1 MKNDWLSKFSAQ
13 VFPPRNIENND
24 SKQAEFDT
32 FKEENSAE
40 TKLRNSI
47 FATKYMFHHKPRLFY
62 SIFLNFIFFT

>member
-1 MKNDWLSKFSAQ
+1 MKNNWPFKFSAQ

-40 TKLRNSI
+40 TKEFNIRNEIHVSS
-47 FATKYMFHHKPRLFY
+47 YHKPRLFY
-62 SIFLNFIFFT
+62 SIFFNLIFFT

>member
-1 MKNDWLSKFSAQ
+1 MKNNWPFKFSAQ

-40 TKLRNSI
+40 TEEFNIRNEIHVS
-47 FATKYMFHHKPRLFY
+47 
-62 SIFLNFIFFT
+62 S

>member
-1 MKNDWLSKFSAQ
+1 MKNDWLFKFSAQ

-40 TKLRNSI
+40 KKEFNIR
-47 FATKYMFHHKPRLFY
+47 TKYMFHHKPRLFY
-62 SIFLNFIFFT
+62 SIFFFT